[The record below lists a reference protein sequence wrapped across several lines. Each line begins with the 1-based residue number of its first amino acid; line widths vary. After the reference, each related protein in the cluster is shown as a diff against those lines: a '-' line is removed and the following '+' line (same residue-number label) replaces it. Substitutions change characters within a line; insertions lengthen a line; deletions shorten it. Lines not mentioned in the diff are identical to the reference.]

1 MLRDDAANYTGNDR
15 FIGYCVDLTK
25 RLAEIVNFTYEF
37 SLVKDNNFGARG
49 IFNEFFVNRFS
60 NLNNEPFF
68 LNKNNPRCKWS
79 MEWNCWRISKT

>member
-68 LNKNNPRCKWS
+68 
-79 MEWNCWRISKT
+79 